1 LKAGTF
7 VRFGLAKGRRKV
19 FLYQMKAVIAES
31 TEPEAEVFRPP
42 DIQRLGAV
50 LRAGVKTIYGLEVI
64 SENRV
69 PDIQGEARDP
79 SKPQTEQWFD
89 LIPAIEAQARESVK
103 RQTEQW
109 FDWMDGILAVHRSR
123 YVLREP
129 TPAQL
134 AEHKTAL
141 ESAIEY
147 CRFIK
152 TLIDDPG
159 FHEPDL
165 VSRLQVRIRQLQ
177 DAYDTFHNPTLS
189 EEQAEELLKQVFPE

>member
-1 LKAGTF
+1 
-7 VRFGLAKGRRKV
+7 
-19 FLYQMKAVIAES
+19 MIH
-31 TEPEAEVFRPP
+31 
-42 DIQRLGAV
+42 
-50 LRAGVKTIYGLEVI
+50 GLEVI

-69 PDIQGEARDP
+69 PEIQGEAQDS

-89 LIPAIEAQARESVK
+89 
-103 RQTEQW
+103 
-109 FDWMDGILAVHRSR
+109 WMDRILAVHRSR

-141 ESAIEY
+141 ELALEY
-147 CRFIK
+147 CRFIN

-189 EEQAEELLKQVFPE
+189 DEQAEELLKQVFPE